1 MTTRLLVPI
10 DESPWSGAAVGLA
23 FWIAQQS
30 RDRYQSALV
39 ADAASENRAHPG
51 KRSPVEIEAL
61 HVVGVTHVS
70 GRWID
75 DLSGLLGFE
84 PIVVPAQV
92 EAFYRERGKK
102 LLDAVLE
109 RARTAAIPATQTLVT
124 GNVVDTICAHGAA
137 SDLIV
142 MGLRGET
149 EERFPGQGG
158 ATTERVI
165 RYAPVSTLVVPQGMA
180 RITAIGLGYDG
191 SDGAR
196 RALRATAHLAELLG
210 AQVHAIC
217 VGDAPP
223 DLGEVEEQLTS
234 LGVGV
239 TVHRVDGEPREALP
253 NEALKNGCDLL
264 VLGYRGRSAIKDIFL
279 GRTTEWLVGHV
290 DMGILVAR

>member
-1 MTTRLLVPI
+1 M
-10 DESPWSGAAVGLA
+10 
-23 FWIAQQS
+23 
-30 RDRYQSALV
+30 
-39 ADAASENRAHPG
+39 
-51 KRSPVEIEAL
+51 
-61 HVVGVTHVS
+61 S

-84 PIVVPAQV
+84 PIVVPQQV
-92 EAFYRERGKK
+92 EAFYRERGQKM
-102 LLDAVLE
+102 LDAVIA
-109 RARTAAIPATQTLVT
+109 RATAASVPAKEILVT
-124 GNVVDTICAHGAA
+124 GNVVDTICAHGAS

-165 RYAPVSTLVVPQGMA
+165 RHAPVSTLVVPQGMA
-180 RITAIGLGYDG
+180 RIRSIALGYDG

-210 AQVHAIC
+210 AEVHAIC
-217 VGDAPP
+217 VAVAPAN
-223 DLGEVEEQLTS
+223 LGQAEEQLTS
-234 LGVGV
+234 LGVPV

-253 NEALKNGCDLL
+253 NEAARNGCDLL
-264 VLGYRGRSAIKDIFL
+264 ALGYRGRSALKDIFL
-279 GRTTEWLVGHV
+279 GRTTEWLVGKV